1 MKSIRIDRR
10 KRLKDEPHIGHNR
23 WHPDIA
29 PALEVNPGE
38 EVLLETRDAFDGQ
51 IREGMT
57 VQDLESI
64 DNKVAHPLTGPVY
77 INGATPGDLLDVEF
91 LDIVPE
97 SYGVT
102 RIKTDGGFL
111 EDLFPEPYLA
121 HWNIENNWAT
131 SAQLPDVRIPGSP
144 FMGTA
149 GIAPSHAQLQE
160 WTRREQELSERG
172 HALLLPDPEDAVPAE
187 EPICSEG
194 LRTIPPRENC
204 GNVDAKQWTRG
215 CRLHIPVNVEGALF
229 STGDAHF
236 AQGDGESCIT
246 AIEMGA
252 TTIVRFQIRKG
263 EAARLDI
270 RWPRFS
276 HSDYFAPPQWAVPRN
291 WTATM
296 GMPIRSD
303 GTQEAGDL
311 NLATRNALLN
321 MIDLLGERGWSRQQA
336 YVICSV
342 AVDLRLSNIVNR
354 PNLTVSAFLPE
365 DIFHGADGNSP

>member
-1 MKSIRIDRR
+1 MNKWVIVIFMSAALGFVDVIEAQEVYELIASPENVHWGHFSADV
-10 KRLKDEPHIGHNR
+10 EPAVR
-23 WHPDIA
+23 
-29 PALEVNPGE
+29 VNPGDIVVIEDVPRLDPVDMEKRGIPAE
-38 EVLLETRDAFDGQ
+38 E
-51 IREGMT
+51 MS
-57 VQDLESI
+57 ESYRRVYSEVTDRGPGPHI
-64 DNKVAHPLTGPVY
+64 MVGPVY
-77 INGATPGDLLDVEF
+77 VNGAEPGDVLEVRVLSVDVAYTFGYSRLSSRGGTLPGEFQRWERILRMDLDKQVTEAAEGVVIP
-91 LDIVPE
+91 LDPFFG
-97 SYGVT
+97 SMGVA
-102 RIKTDGGFL
+102 
-111 EDLFPEPYLA
+111 PEPEA
-121 HWNIENNWAT
+121 G
-131 SAQLPDVRIPGSP
+131 RISTVPPGAYGGN
-144 FMGTA
+144 MDNKDLGA
-149 GIAPSHAQLQE
+149 GSILY
-160 WTRREQELSERG
+160 
-172 HALLLPDPEDAVPAE
+172 
-187 EPICSEG
+187 
-194 LRTIPPRENC
+194 
-204 GNVDAKQWTRG
+204 
-215 CRLHIPVNVEGALF
+215 IPVNVEGALF

-270 RWPRFS
+270 RWPRFF

-354 PNLTVSAFLPE
+354 PNFTVSAFLPE